1 MICNSLAKSLQSGL
15 THYLTN
21 IVANNAEKVENFI
34 IQRLLYRI
42 KSLTLQTKRDMD
54 KKNKEIEI
62 SEPRMVKS
70 HDVKLDTEYAEWIAE
85 VKYRYRSA
93 QVKAAVK
100 VNGEKL
106 LFNWQMGRDL
116 VQKKAEERWGAG
128 VVEQVSLD
136 LRREFPQEDGFSARN
151 LHYMK
156 QWYLYYT
163 TEASKLQRPIAEIV
177 LMTGIEVKSAKLQ
190 RPVAELKE
198 EKLQRPIGELVKQPV
213 SETEN
218 YPNDEFPLPFA
229 LVPWGQHIEIIT
241 RSESLEEALFYMQ
254 HVIEKGLSRTALVN
268 CYKAHLYE
276 HQGKI
281 VNNFSTY
288 LPEPQSHLVQE
299 VLKENYDFGF
309 ATIDHEPFEERE
321 LEDALT
327 NDVTNLLLEMGTGF
341 AFMGRQKEIIVGG
354 RSRKIDLLF
363 YHVRLRCY
371 IACEIKVK
379 PFEPEF
385 TGKLNYYVSAVDEL
399 VKAPDDNPTIGLL
412 ICSDMDKTD
421 VQWSFRGITTPMGVA
436 ITTISVSKIC
446 YLPKSN

>member
-1 MICNSLAKSLQSGL
+1 MNKE
-15 THYLTN
+15 N
-21 IVANNAEKVENFI
+21 IFDNNEPLIVRSHE
-34 IQRLLYRI
+34 
-42 KSLTLQTKRDMD
+42 LTLDA
-54 KKNKEIEI
+54 
-62 SEPRMVKS
+62 
-70 HDVKLDTEYAEWIAE
+70 EYAEWIAE
-85 VKYRYRSA
+85 VKHRYRSA
-93 QVKAAVK
+93 QTKAAVK

-116 VQKKAEERWGAG
+116 SQKKAEERWGAG

-136 LRREFPQEDGFSARN
+136 LRREFPKEDGFSARN
-151 LHYMK
+151 LRYMK
-156 QWYLYYT
+156 QWYQYYT
-163 TEASKLQRPIAEIV
+163 TEA
-177 LMTGIEVKSAKLQ
+177 AKLQ
-190 RPVAELKE
+190 RPVAEIIAVAGMDVNPQ
-198 EKLQRPIGELVKQPV
+198 KLQRPIAEFKKTNQSPAD
-213 SETEN
+213 ET
-218 YPNDEFPLPFA
+218 FPLPFA
-229 LVPWGQHIEIIT
+229 LIPWGQHIEIFT

-254 HVIEKGLSRTALVN
+254 QVIEKGLSRTALIN

-281 VNNFSTY
+281 VNNFTEF
-288 LPEPQSHLVQE
+288 LPDVQSQLVQE

-309 ATIDHEPFEERE
+309 ATVDHELFEERE

-327 NDVTNLLLEMGTGF
+327 SDVTNLLLEMGTGF

-399 VKAPDDNPTIGLL
+399 LKAPDDNPTIGLL

-436 ITTISVSKIC
+436 TYNNIRIKDV
-446 YLPKSN
+446 LPTQEQLKERMELLQKELRETKRLMKKTDE

>member
-1 MICNSLAKSLQSGL
+1 MA
-15 THYLTN
+15 
-21 IVANNAEKVENFI
+21 
-34 IQRLLYRI
+34 
-42 KSLTLQTKRDMD
+42 
-54 KKNKEIEI
+54 KNKDIEI
-62 SEPRMVKS
+62 CEPRMVNS
-70 HDVKLDTEYAEWIAE
+70 HDVKLDADYAEWIAE
-85 VKYRYRSA
+85 VKHRYRSA

-106 LFNWQMGRDL
+106 LFNWQLGRDL

-136 LRREFPQEDGFSARN
+136 LKKEFPNEDGFSTSN
-151 LHYMK
+151 LWYMK
-156 QWYLYYT
+156 KWYLFYT
-163 TEASKLQRPIAEIV
+163 HHIS
-177 LMTGIEVKSAKLQ
+177 S
-190 RPVAELKE
+190 
-198 EKLQRPIGELVKQPV
+198 EKLQRLVGELQSSINQERIKLQRTVGELVKQSV

-218 YPNDEFPLPFA
+218 DTSNEFPLPFA

-241 RSESLEEALFYMQ
+241 RSESLEEALFYI
-254 HVIEKGLSRTALVN
+254 IEKGLSRTALVN
-268 CYKAHLYE
+268 SYKAHLYE

-281 VNNFSTY
+281 VNNFSRY

-309 ATIDHEPFEERE
+309 ATVDHEPFEERE

-327 NDVTNLLLEMGTGF
+327 SDVTNLLLEMGTGF

-399 VKAPDDNPTIGLL
+399 LKAPDDNPTIGLL

-436 ITTISVSKIC
+436 TYNNIRIKDM
-446 YLPKSN
+446 LPTQEQLKERMELLQKELRATKRLMKKASE